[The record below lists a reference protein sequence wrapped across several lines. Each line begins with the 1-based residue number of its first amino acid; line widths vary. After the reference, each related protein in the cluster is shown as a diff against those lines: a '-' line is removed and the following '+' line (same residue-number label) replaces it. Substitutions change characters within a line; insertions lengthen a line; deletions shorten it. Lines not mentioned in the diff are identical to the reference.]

1 MQLFFCLFVLNRST
15 HWPTA
20 SVSILL
26 FISAPCTE
34 ECKKKELDCVHLP
47 SRTRADPKQSH
58 YFKMPDKVLQDCAFS
73 NENELTALETTM
85 KIKRG

>member
-1 MQLFFCLFVLNRST
+1 MQ
-15 HWPTA
+15 
-20 SVSILL
+20 
-26 FISAPCTE
+26 
-34 ECKKKELDCVHLP
+34 KKELDCVHLP

-58 YFKMPDKVLQDCAFS
+58 YFKMPAKVLQDCAFS